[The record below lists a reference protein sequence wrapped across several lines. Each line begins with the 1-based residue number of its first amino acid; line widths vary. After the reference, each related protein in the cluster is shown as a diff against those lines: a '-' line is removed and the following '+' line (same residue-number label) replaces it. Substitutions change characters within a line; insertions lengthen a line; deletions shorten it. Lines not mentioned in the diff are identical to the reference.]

1 MQFSDEFLSKWEG
14 LIGDVDKTEI
24 PPECLKKVIL
34 KLEGRRQRTI
44 NLNSLRKQ
52 GLDVDELELFLTRTL
67 GDLGEQVVDLE
78 FVVDAAAVAAIAQPA
93 TDKILSKL

>member
-1 MQFSDEFLSKWEG
+1 MQFSDEFLSKWEC

-24 PPECLKKVIL
+24 PLECLKKVIL

-44 NLNSLRKQ
+44 NLHSLRKQ

>member
-24 PPECLKKVIL
+24 PLECLKKVIL

-44 NLNSLRKQ
+44 NLHTLRKQ

>member
-24 PPECLKKVIL
+24 PLECLKKVIL

>member
-24 PPECLKKVIL
+24 PLECLKKVIL

-44 NLNSLRKQ
+44 NLHSLRKQ

>member
-14 LIGDVDKTEI
+14 LIGDDDKTEI
-24 PPECLKKVIL
+24 PLECLKKVVL